1 MYTGSWWVA
10 YYTRD
15 IAFSRLISYRE
26 ELDIGLLCSPLP
38 VKTTSSYVHSFWHN
52 TGVWRTDRH
61 TDGQTENAI
70 ATARSCK
77 SPPVK
82 IQYAKHH
89 TDLYRSIW
97 SICPRVK
104 WQAPILKTLL
114 ITVRRTREKL
124 SELRCCVVQHNCVLS
139 CNSYWWTSPVYLS
152 YKFGFCHVFV
162 FFLSWCRLGLVVT
175 ATVWKDLSPDWR
187 MTYRVEG
194 QTSPRFMDSHVIA
207 DFIRVC
213 FWPQI
218 GLFRLQLKQK
228 WS

>member
-1 MYTGSWWVA
+1 MGSLLHSGHSLLS
-10 YYTRD
+10 
-15 IAFSRLISYRE
+15 FNLISRRTRYRPTVLPPPSE
-26 ELDIGLLCSPLP
+26 DDIILR
-38 VKTTSSYVHSFWHN
+38 SFVLTQYRCVADRQTH
-52 TGVWRTDRH
+52 GRTDRKCYSY
-61 TDGQTENAI
+61 
-70 ATARSCK
+70 TARSCK

-124 SELRCCVVQHNCVLS
+124 SELRCCVVQHNCILS